1 MLRKSIKDSIGN
13 GISEEKSEM
22 ESIQNG
28 ILCGQHS
35 GWPRRHCVRPR
46 PHLCSLG
53 GILCGPD
60 NSLWSPNNA
69 KVRRMFAMAPRERA
83 RIRISTRFPFLCQDK
98 LFRTVLT
105 FHQNPQF
112 SVCVPQAPQ
121 HPVSADEQGK
131 LTGQPT

>member
-1 MLRKSIKDSIGN
+1 MARRVGESTHMDGSESQKCLEKNIEDSIGN

-22 ESIQNG
+22 ESIQND

-60 NSLWSPNNA
+60 NIL
-69 KVRRMFAMAPRERA
+69 
-83 RIRISTRFPFLCQDK
+83 
-98 LFRTVLT
+98 
-105 FHQNPQF
+105 
-112 SVCVPQAPQ
+112 
-121 HPVSADEQGK
+121 
-131 LTGQPT
+131 